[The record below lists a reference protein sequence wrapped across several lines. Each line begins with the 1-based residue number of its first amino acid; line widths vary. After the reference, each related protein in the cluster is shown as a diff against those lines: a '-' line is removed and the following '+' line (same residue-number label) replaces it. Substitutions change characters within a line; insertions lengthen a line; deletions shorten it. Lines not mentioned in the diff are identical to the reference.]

1 MAMNLLASAVGLG
14 VGIAEGVIGAVLLV
28 LIIVTAVQMKKKK
41 NAAGQ
46 AQFAPAA
53 ADGTAVAEETGV
65 TADDDADDEDD
76 EKEDMSAEDDGTETA
91 DVVDAETGRRVVY
104 RYQFSFWAR
113 LIQSPA
119 EQQAR
124 YGRILHEVG
133 CFDKLKT
140 AVSKRRERIYAG
152 RKPVAE
158 LLFRGRRLCMAF
170 ALDPAEFENTK
181 YHIADVSAV
190 KRFSD
195 TPTLLRITSDRR
207 AKYACELLRIA
218 AKRQGLL
225 YTELPEE
232 EEPFSLPYEDTVAL
246 VKRGLV
252 KEISREVGE
261 VFYREP
267 EQETGE
273 QASVSEESAGT
284 DVPVTSEP
292 EQTAAETEEQET
304 AAEESALAEEYAPFS
319 EADEKISAAED
330 EK

>member
-1 MAMNLLASAVGLG
+1 MAINLLASVVGLS

-28 LIIVTAVQMKKKK
+28 LIIVTAVQLKKKK

-46 AQFAPAA
+46 AQPVPAA
-53 ADGTAVAEETGV
+53 AVGSDPADETAVAVE
-65 TADDDADDEDD
+65 DDADDEDD

-113 LIQSPA
+113 LIQSSA

-133 CFDKLKT
+133 CFAKLKT
-140 AVSKRRERIYAG
+140 GVSRRRERIYAG

-181 YHIADVSAV
+181 YHVTDASAV
-190 KRFSD
+190 KRFAD

-207 AKYACELLRIA
+207 AKYACELLRLA

-225 YTELPEE
+225 YTELPKE

-261 VFYREP
+261 VFYRGP
-267 EQETGE
+267 EQVTGE

-284 DVPVTSEP
+284 NVPVTSEP

-330 EK
+330 EQ

>member
-1 MAMNLLASAVGLG
+1 
-14 VGIAEGVIGAVLLV
+14 
-28 LIIVTAVQMKKKK
+28 
-41 NAAGQ
+41 
-46 AQFAPAA
+46 
-53 ADGTAVAEETGV
+53 
-65 TADDDADDEDD
+65 
-76 EKEDMSAEDDGTETA
+76 
-91 DVVDAETGRRVVY
+91 
-104 RYQFSFWAR
+104 
-113 LIQSPA
+113 
-119 EQQAR
+119 
-124 YGRILHEVG
+124 
-133 CFDKLKT
+133 
-140 AVSKRRERIYAG
+140 
-152 RKPVAE
+152 
-158 LLFRGRRLCMAF
+158 MAF

-195 TPTLLRITSDRR
+195 TPTLLKITSDRR

-267 EQETGE
+267 EQVTGE
-273 QASVSEESAGT
+273 QASVSEESAVT

-292 EQTAAETEEQET
+292 EQTAETEEQET
-304 AAEESALAEEYAPFS
+304 AAEESALAEEYAPLS